1 MSTYKVPQDV
11 EADDKL
17 VGPFSFRQ
25 FVYLIIVAL
34 AGAGAWGLSQLFVPL
49 FLIPLPIIVFF
60 GALALP
66 LRKDQPMETYLAA
79 MVSFFIKPHMRKWE
93 PDGIESLV
101 EITVPKVVE
110 IDRVKDISQS
120 EAQRRFSYL
129 AEVVDSQGW
138 AVRGTTAPGS
148 AMTSDAYMDAQSAED
163 MLDETNYASQT
174 VTQKLDQ
181 SSDDRRQSI
190 LDMMQTN
197 ASTDLP
203 ADDPIEPV
211 APIPENVTPTP
222 YINQQ
227 PAVQPI
233 IPQNVP
239 EPIQTTSEKAPSAG
253 IINLANTSDLSI
265 ATIANQANRIN
276 ARQDMNEE
284 VIISLR

>member
-34 AGAGAWGLSQLFVPL
+34 AGAGAWGLSQLFLPL
-49 FLIPLPIIVFF
+49 FLIPTPIILFF

-79 MVSFFIKPHMRKWE
+79 MVSFFLKPHLRKWE
-93 PDGIESLV
+93 PDGIESLI
-101 EITVPKVVE
+101 EITVPKTVE
-110 IDRVKDISQS
+110 IDRVKDITQS

-148 AMTSDAYMDAQSAED
+148 AMTTDAYMDAQSAED

-174 VTQKLDQ
+174 VVEKLNQ

-190 LDMMQTN
+190 LDRMQTN

-203 ADDPIEPV
+203 TDNHAMPTIPTAENITPV
-211 APIPENVTPTP
+211 TYPD
-222 YINQQ
+222 QQ
-227 PAVQPI
+227 PVSQPI
-233 IPQNVP
+233 ISQNIP
-239 EPIQTTSEKAPSAG
+239 EPVQTTSEKAPSAG
-253 IINLANTSDLSI
+253 IINLANTSDLSV